1 MKKKIIRKLITTQK
15 LTKYTKVCFIK
26 KFFKNNIIKN
36 YGGGNELNVNI
47 NRTTKYVPVCTIQG
61 RFKKTL
67 KIFQFNRHIIR
78 TNTIKH
84 QFESLHSNVW

>member
-1 MKKKIIRKLITTQK
+1 MKKKIIRKLTTNQK
-15 LTKYTKVCFIK
+15 LTKYLDGCFIK
-26 KFFKNNIIKN
+26 KFFKHNVITR
-36 YGGGNELNVNI
+36 YGSGNELSVNVN
-47 NRTTKYVPVCTIQG
+47 RTSKYVPICTIQG

-84 QFESLHSNVW
+84 QFESLHSNIW

>member
-1 MKKKIIRKLITTQK
+1 MKKKIIRKIITTQK
-15 LTKYTKVCFIK
+15 LTKYVNICFIK
-26 KFFKNNIIKN
+26 KFFKNNTITR
-36 YGGGNELNVNI
+36 YGCSNELSVNV
-47 NRTTKYVPVCTIQG
+47 NRTTKYVPICHIQG

-84 QFESLHSNVW
+84 QFESLHSNI